1 MRNATILGKTEP
13 IYLTAQIR
21 LIEQA
26 AVEDSPRIQLMERA
40 GEAAADIARA
50 LLSENA
56 TSVLVLAGPGN
67 NGGDAY
73 VVARH
78 LKRWWYHVDVVSIGD
93 PKKLVGE
100 AANACAMWQEAG
112 GTIDEIIPTDKR
124 YDLVIDGLLGIGLT
138 REISGSYRNLIEQ
151 VIERDI
157 PVLALDIPSGLDSDT
172 GMVRG
177 IALPARDTVTFIA
190 LKPGL
195 LTRDGP
201 DYCGNVHIADL
212 GLKVEEYVGA
222 DGRLLRDVTIKHL
235 LLPRKKNSHKGQF
248 GDVGVIGGADGMVG
262 AALLAARAALKLG
275 AGRVFVGLIAK
286 QAPVVDPLNA
296 ELMLREAE
304 EILSLANLGA
314 LIVGPGLGKSVAA
327 KRLLI
332 RAMETDWPLLID
344 ADGLTWIAAEP
355 DLQLALHNREAT
367 TIITPHPA
375 EAARLLG
382 TMTGNV
388 QNDRLAAA
396 RELVNQLQS
405 HVVLKGV
412 GSICITRD
420 GKWHI
425 NTSGNPGLS
434 SGGMGDALAG
444 MIAALMAQGLS
455 PEHAMLY
462 GVYLH
467 GAAADHCVANDIGP
481 VGLTASEVIDA
492 ARRVINTWI
501 SPSSQ

>member
-1 MRNATILGKTEP
+1 VLGKTEP

-21 LIEQA
+21 LIERA
-26 AVEDSPRIQLMERA
+26 AVDDNPRVQLMERA
-40 GEAAADIARA
+40 GEAAADIARS
-50 LLSENA
+50 LLGENA
-56 TSVLVLAGPGN
+56 TNVLVLAGPGN

-73 VVARH
+73 VVARL
-78 LKRWWYHVDVVSIGD
+78 LKRWFYHVDVVALAD
-93 PKKLVGE
+93 PKKTDGDASKAFE
-100 AANACAMWQEAG
+100 MWREAG
-112 GTIDEIIPTDKR
+112 GDIHETLPADQR
-124 YDLVIDGLLGIGLT
+124 YDLVIDGLFGIGLT
-138 REISGSYRNLIEQ
+138 REISGAYRKLIEQ
-151 VIERDI
+151 VITLDT

-177 IALPARDTVTFIA
+177 IALPAHDTVTFIA

-201 DYCGNVHIADL
+201 DYCGNIRIADL
-212 GLKVEEYVGA
+212 GIATEEHVGA
-222 DGRLLRDVTIKHL
+222 DGRLLREVTVKHL
-235 LLPRKKNSHKGQF
+235 IARRKKNSHKGLY
-248 GDVGVIGGADGMVG
+248 GDVAIIGGAEGMVG
-262 AALLAARAALKLG
+262 APLLAARAALKLG
-275 AGRVFVGLIAK
+275 AGRVFAGIVAK
-286 QAPVVDPLNA
+286 DAPSIDPQCA
-296 ELMLREAE
+296 EIMLREAE
-304 EILSLANLGA
+304 DILTLANIRA

-332 RAMETDWPLLID
+332 RAIDTDWPLLID

-382 TMTGNV
+382 TLTGNV

-396 RELVNQLQS
+396 RELVNQLHS

-412 GSICITRD
+412 GSICITRN

-425 NTSGNPGLS
+425 NTSGNPGLAS
-434 SGGMGDALAG
+434 AGMGDALVG
-444 MIAALMAQGLS
+444 MIAALMGQGLS
-455 PEHAMLY
+455 AEHAMLY

-467 GAAADHCVANDIGP
+467 GAAADRCVANGVGP
-481 VGLTASEVIDA
+481 IGLTASEVIDS
-492 ARRVINTWI
+492 ARHTINTWVY
-501 SPSSQ
+501 Q

>member
-1 MRNATILGKTEP
+1 MLGKTEA

-26 AVEDSPRIQLMERA
+26 AVDENPRIQLMERA
-40 GEAAADIARA
+40 GETAADIARN
-50 LLSENA
+50 LLGENA

-78 LKRWWYHVDVVSIGD
+78 LKRWFYHVDVVVLGD
-93 PKKLVGE
+93 PKKIAGD
-100 AANACAMWQEAG
+100 AANAYTMWCEAG
-112 GTIDEIIPTDKR
+112 GSISETIPAEQR
-124 YDLVIDGLLGIGLT
+124 YDLIVDGLFGIGLE
-138 REISGSYRNLIEQ
+138 REISGAYRNLIEA
-151 VIERDI
+151 VIALNV

-172 GMVRG
+172 GMVKG

-195 LTRDGP
+195 LTRDGL
-201 DYCGNVHIADL
+201 DYCGHVHVADL
-212 GLKVEEYVGA
+212 GLAAEEYVGA
-222 DGRLLRDVTIKHL
+222 EGRLLRDVTIKHL
-235 LLPRKKNSHKGQF
+235 LKPRKKNSHKGKF
-248 GDVGVIGGADGMVG
+248 GDVAIIGGAEGMVG
-262 AALLAARAALKLG
+262 APLLAARAALKLG
-275 AGRVFVGLIAK
+275 AGRVFAGLVAK
-286 QAPVVDPLNA
+286 NAPTVDPQYA

-304 EILSLANLGA
+304 EILSLANISA
-314 LIVGPGLGKSVAA
+314 LIVGPGLGRSVAA
-327 KRLLI
+327 KRLLV
-332 RAMETDWPLLID
+332 RAIETDWPLLID

-396 RELVNQLQS
+396 RELVNQLHS
-405 HVVLKGV
+405 NVVLKGA

-420 GKWHI
+420 NKWHI
-425 NTSGNPGLS
+425 NTSGNPGLAS
-434 SGGMGDALAG
+434 AGMGDTLAG
-444 MIAALMAQGLS
+444 MIAALMGQGLS
-455 PEHAMLY
+455 AEQAMLY

-467 GAAADHCVANDIGP
+467 GAAADRCVANGIGP
-481 VGLTASEVIDA
+481 IGLTASEVIDS
-492 ARRVINTWI
+492 ARQVINSWVAH
-501 SPSSQ
+501 

>member
-1 MRNATILGKTEP
+1 MLGKTEA

-26 AVEDSPRIQLMERA
+26 AVDENPRIQLMERA
-40 GEAAADIARA
+40 GEAAADIARG
-50 LLSENA
+50 LLGENA

-78 LKRWWYHVDVVSIGD
+78 LKRWWYHVDVVSLGD
-93 PKKLVGE
+93 PKRLEGD
-100 AANACAMWQEAG
+100 AANAYTMFQEAG
-112 GTIDEIIPTDKR
+112 GTISESIPADKR
-124 YDLVIDGLLGIGLT
+124 YDLVIDGLFGIGLT
-138 REISGSYRNLIEQ
+138 REISGAYRNLIEE
-151 VIERDI
+151 VIALKV

-172 GMVRG
+172 GMVKG
-177 IALPARDTVTFIA
+177 IALPAQHTVAFIA

-201 DYCGNVHIADL
+201 DYCGNVHVAEL
-212 GLKVEEYVGA
+212 GLTADEYVGA

-235 LLPRKKNSHKGQF
+235 LAPRKKNSHKGKF
-248 GDVGVIGGADGMVG
+248 GDVAIIGGAEGMVG
-262 AALLAARAALKLG
+262 APLLAARAALKLG
-275 AGRVFVGLIAK
+275 AGRVFVGLVAK
-286 QAPVVDPLNA
+286 NAPSVDPQHA
-296 ELMLREAE
+296 ELMLKDAE
-304 EILSLANLGA
+304 EILSLANISA
-314 LIVGPGLGKSVAA
+314 LIVGPGMGRSVAA
-327 KRLLI
+327 KRLLV
-332 RAMETDWPLLID
+332 RAIETDWPLLVD

-396 RELVNQLQS
+396 RELVNQLHS
-405 HVVLKGV
+405 HVVLKGA

-420 GKWHI
+420 NKWHI
-425 NTSGNPGLS
+425 NTSGNPGLAS
-434 SGGMGDALAG
+434 AGMGDALAG
-444 MIAALMAQGLS
+444 MIAALMGQGLS
-455 PEHAMLY
+455 AEHAMLY

-467 GAAADHCVANDIGP
+467 GAAADRCVANGVGP
-481 VGLTASEVIDA
+481 IGLTASEVIDS
-492 ARRVINTWI
+492 AREVINTWAGNR
-501 SPSSQ
+501 

>member
-1 MRNATILGKTEP
+1 MLGKTEP

-21 LIEQA
+21 QIER
-26 AVEDSPRIQLMERA
+26 AVVENNPRIQLMERA
-40 GEAAADIARA
+40 GEAAAEIARG

-56 TSVLVLAGPGN
+56 THVLILAGPGN

-78 LKRWWYHVDVVSIGD
+78 LKRWFYHVDVVALAE
-93 PKKLVGE
+93 PKHTDGE
-100 AANACAMWQEAG
+100 AAAAFAMWRDAG
-112 GTIDEIIPTDKR
+112 GEIHNALPAGQR
-124 YDLVIDGLLGIGLT
+124 YDLIIDGLFGIGLT
-138 REISGSYRNLIEQ
+138 REISGAYRKLIEQ
-151 VIERDI
+151 VIALNV

-177 IALPARDTVTFIA
+177 VALPANDTVTFIA

-201 DYCGNVHIADL
+201 DYCGNIRIADL
-212 GLKVEEYVGA
+212 GLTTEEYVGA
-222 DGRLLRDVTIKHL
+222 DGRLLLEDTVKHL
-235 LLPRKKNSHKGQF
+235 IQPRKKNSHKGLY
-248 GDVGVIGGADGMVG
+248 GDVAIIGGADGMVG

-275 AGRVFVGLIAK
+275 AGRVFAGIVAK
-286 QAPVVDPLNA
+286 NMPSVDLQHP
-296 ELMLREAE
+296 EIMLREADD
-304 EILSLANLGA
+304 ILTLANIRA

-332 RAMETDWPLLID
+332 RAIDTDWPLIID
-344 ADGLTWIAAEP
+344 ADALTWIAAEP

-382 TMTGNV
+382 TLTGNV

-396 RELVNQLQS
+396 RELVNQLHS

-412 GSICITRD
+412 GSICITRE

-425 NTSGNPGLS
+425 NTSGNPGLA

-455 PEHAMLY
+455 AEHAMLY

-467 GAAADHCVANDIGP
+467 GAAADRCVANGVGP
-481 VGLTASEVIDA
+481 IGLTASEVIDS
-492 ARRVINTWI
+492 ARSVINKWVY
-501 SPSSQ
+501 Q

>member
-1 MRNATILGKTEP
+1 MLGKTEP

-26 AVEDSPRIQLMERA
+26 VVDDNPRIQLMERA
-40 GEAAADIARA
+40 GEAAADVARS
-50 LLSENA
+50 LLGENA

-78 LKRWWYHVDVVSIGD
+78 LKRWFYHVDVVVLGD
-93 PKKLVGE
+93 PKKIEGD
-100 AANACAMWQEAG
+100 AAYAYTMWQEAG
-112 GTIDEIIPTDKR
+112 GTIGEKIPPDKR
-124 YDLVIDGLLGIGLT
+124 YDLVVDGLFGIGLT
-138 REISGSYRNLIEQ
+138 REISGAYRKLIEE
-151 VIERDI
+151 VISLNV

-172 GMVRG
+172 GMVKG
-177 IALPARDTVTFIA
+177 IALPAQDTVTFIG

-212 GLKVEEYVGA
+212 ALAAEEYVGA

-235 LLPRKKNSHKGQF
+235 LRPRKKNSHKGKF
-248 GDVGVIGGADGMVG
+248 GDVAIIGGAEGMVG
-262 AALLAARAALKLG
+262 APLLTGRAALKLG
-275 AGRVFVGLIAK
+275 AGRVFAGLVAK
-286 QAPVVDPLNA
+286 NAPSVDQQYA
-296 ELMLREAE
+296 ELMLRDAE
-304 EILSLANLGA
+304 EILSMVNISA
-314 LIVGPGLGKSVAA
+314 LIVGPGLGKSVAS

-332 RAMETDWPLLID
+332 RAIDTDWPLLLD
-344 ADGLTWIAAEP
+344 ADALTWIAAEP

-367 TIITPHPA
+367 TVITPHPA

-396 RELVNQLQS
+396 RELVNQLHS
-405 HVVLKGV
+405 HVVLKGA

-425 NTSGNPGLS
+425 NTSGNPGLAS
-434 SGGMGDALAG
+434 AGMGDALIG
-444 MIAALMAQGLS
+444 MIAALMGQGLS
-455 PEHAMLY
+455 AEHSMLY
-462 GVYLH
+462 AVYLH
-467 GAAADHCVANDIGP
+467 GAAADRCVANGIGP
-481 VGLTASEVIDA
+481 IGLTASEVIDA
-492 ARRVINTWI
+492 ARHMINSWV
-501 SPSSQ
+501 SPLP

>member
-1 MRNATILGKTEP
+1 MLGKTEP

-21 LIEQA
+21 LIER
-26 AVEDSPRIQLMERA
+26 AVVDENPRIQLMERA
-40 GEAAADIARA
+40 GEAAADIARS
-50 LLSENA
+50 LLGENA
-56 TSVLVLAGPGN
+56 TNVLVLAGPGN

-73 VVARH
+73 VVARL
-78 LKRWWYHVDVVSIGD
+78 LKRWFYLVDVVALTE
-93 PKKLVGE
+93 PKKTDGD
-100 AANACAMWQEAG
+100 ASKAFDMWREAG
-112 GTIDEIIPTDKR
+112 GAIHDTLPTDQR
-124 YDLVIDGLLGIGLT
+124 YDLVIDGLFGIGLT
-138 REISGSYRNLIEQ
+138 REISGTFRKLIEQ
-151 VIERDI
+151 VIALNA

-177 IALPARDTVTFIA
+177 IVLPAHDTVTFIA

-201 DYCGNVHIADL
+201 DYCGNIRIADL
-212 GLKVEEYVGA
+212 GLATEEYVGA

-235 LLPRKKNSHKGQF
+235 ITPRIKNSHKGLY
-248 GDVGVIGGADGMVG
+248 GDVAIIGGAEGMVG
-262 AALLAARAALKLG
+262 APLLAARAALKLG
-275 AGRVFVGLIAK
+275 AGRVFAGIVAK
-286 QAPVVDPLNA
+286 EVPSVDPLHP
-296 ELMLREAE
+296 EIMLREAE
-304 EILSLANLGA
+304 DILTLANIRA

-332 RAMETDWPLLID
+332 RAIDTDWPLIID

-367 TIITPHPA
+367 TVITPHPA

-382 TMTGNV
+382 TLTGNV

-396 RELVNQLQS
+396 RELVNQLHS

-412 GSICITRD
+412 GSICITRN

-425 NTSGNPGLS
+425 NSSGNPGLA

-444 MIAALMAQGLS
+444 IIAALMGQGLS
-455 PEHAMLY
+455 AEYAMLY

-467 GAAADHCVANDIGP
+467 GAAADRCVANGLGP
-481 VGLTASEVIDA
+481 IGLTASEVIDS
-492 ARRVINTWI
+492 ARHTINTWVY
-501 SPSSQ
+501 Q